1 MKTIILDTNFLFI
14 PFEKNIDI
22 FDSFNYLMF
31 PYKLAIMSSTYDE
44 LENLKND
51 KTKKAKTRTIV
62 KVVLEMINKYNIEI
76 IQTAENYVDRAII
89 DLIKNNPKDYVLATG
104 DKELRK
110 KALDLGIYGVIYLR
124 KNKYLEFSSPLEG
137 TYALAKE

>member
-1 MKTIILDTNFLFI
+1 
-14 PFEKNIDI
+14 
-22 FDSFNYLMF
+22 
-31 PYKLAIMSSTYDE
+31 IMSSTYDE